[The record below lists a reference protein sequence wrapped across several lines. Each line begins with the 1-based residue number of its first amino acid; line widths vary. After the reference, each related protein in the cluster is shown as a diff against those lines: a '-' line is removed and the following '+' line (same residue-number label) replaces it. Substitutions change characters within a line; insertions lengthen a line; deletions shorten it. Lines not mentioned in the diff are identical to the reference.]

1 MGMFEQSMLLDNGT
15 GKRTSALA
23 ASLTLQVLLVAIL
36 IVIPLLYG
44 DHLPALRPWL
54 SITIPL
60 PRPLPQPAVE
70 HTAAT
75 SSRPSL
81 LTPRVFRPS
90 FAPQQVP
97 LTSALISDDPGPVAM
112 TIGNAPEPGWS
123 TNVGVFLSP
132 PAVPAPIARPVIE
145 PSKTPE
151 KPHLMGGDVMQARL
165 IHKVVPAYPEIARRA
180 RVSGTVRL
188 VGVIAKD
195 GTIEQLQVVSGNP
208 LLVPSAVNAVR
219 QWIYKPTLLNGTAV
233 EVIAPIDVIFT
244 LAQ

>member
-44 DHLPALRPWL
+44 DHLPAMRPWL
-54 SITIPL
+54 SVTIPL
-60 PRPLPQPAVE
+60 PRPLPQPPVVE
-70 HTAAT
+70 HAAAT
-75 SSRPSL
+75 VSRPSL

-90 FAPQQVP
+90 SAPQAVP
-97 LTSALISDDPGPVAM
+97 LTNALISDDPGPITM
-112 TIGNAPEPGWS
+112 SPGNPPAPGWS
-123 TNVGVFLSP
+123 MNVGALLGPV
-132 PAVPAPIARPVIE
+132 AAPARPVTE
-145 PSKTPE
+145 PAEAPE
-151 KPHLMGGDVMQARL
+151 KPRLMGGDVMQAKL
-165 IHKVVPAYPEIARRA
+165 IRRVVPVYPEIARRA

-188 VGVIAKD
+188 VGVISKD

-219 QWIYKPTLLNGTAV
+219 QWVYRPTLLNGAAV
-233 EVIAPIDVIFT
+233 AVIAPIDVIFT